1 MVCQALATFA
11 RLDTALALLCNENR
25 IADEA
30 CRRRS
35 VRDIH
40 LINWTIEEA
49 KLLKAERPQ
58 PSDVDPVP
66 SLDQILIW
74 PGEDPT
80 GRSTEPLNV
89 PKSAAIQSAAET
101 MPLSND
107 DLAAPEPKA
116 PSPVAV
122 SVSFSTSAAVP
133 TERSKSTVPTAI
145 IKPDIYVKP
154 DSYFA
159 PVDRDRMI
167 SLRWVLRD
175 MRSKRLNWW
184 PINQPDLQLLIEMEF
199 VEMRDG
205 IAVLTNKGER
215 AID

>member
-1 MVCQALATFA
+1 MQRKPHCGRSLQETKCEGHTPDQLDDRGSKAFEGRATSAQRCRPGPLA
-11 RLDTALALLCNENR
+11 RSDTHMAG
-25 IADEA
+25 
-30 CRRRS
+30 RRS
-35 VRDIH
+35 NGPIYR
-40 LINWTIEEA
+40 A
-49 KLLKAERPQ
+49 AQCAQERC
-58 PSDVDPVP
+58 DPVGCRN
-66 SLDQILIW
+66 D
-74 PGEDPT
+74 
-80 GRSTEPLNV
+80 V
-89 PKSAAIQSAAET
+89 P
-101 MPLSND
+101 PSND
-107 DLAAPEPKA
+107 ALAAPEPKA

-175 MRSKRLNWW
+175 IRSKRLNWW
-184 PINQPDLQLLIEMEF
+184 PINQPDLQLLIEMEL